1 MEGQYLASENQVN
14 NKDVEEMKNELTVNK
29 LKLRKNHLN
38 NFLIQKAMI
47 TQDNEIENQIFQ
59 DLKNDSYTKQHE
71 EIKKILSSNNDQNL
85 IKALN
90 YIYNIFCVQS
100 FNSKLKSD
108 ILRCGMS
115 DLIINLYY
123 NNSNES
129 IFPLCCSI
137 LSILCTDYFE
147 FSTRLINEEGIKIIY
162 DRVSKNFC
170 NNIDVVSNCII
181 IYNESLAHLQELV
194 QKSNTKFSN
203 LSYNSKKYLCHFT
216 NWILSEK
223 KKIFL
228 SFRTDIFLE
237 FFKLIK
243 LLKTAISVPNQY
255 ELDFEQGNDSIDNL
269 FSYVLEQPVKEQA
282 EIKMYLT

>member
-1 MEGQYLASENQVN
+1 MKGQYLASENQVN

-129 IFPLCCSI
+129 IFPLC
-137 LSILCTDYFE
+137 
-147 FSTRLINEEGIKIIY
+147 
-162 DRVSKNFC
+162 
-170 NNIDVVSNCII
+170 
-181 IYNESLAHLQELV
+181 
-194 QKSNTKFSN
+194 
-203 LSYNSKKYLCHFT
+203 
-216 NWILSEK
+216 
-223 KKIFL
+223 
-228 SFRTDIFLE
+228 
-237 FFKLIK
+237 
-243 LLKTAISVPNQY
+243 
-255 ELDFEQGNDSIDNL
+255 
-269 FSYVLEQPVKEQA
+269 
-282 EIKMYLT
+282 